1 MPRDPRADLPDNRSQ
16 AEKRAG
22 RQYVA
27 AREQEFEQNAR
38 RGYNMEENFA
48 RMGSTGQKGGGGQ
61 PLRNKYSQGA
71 LFSTYGGGVSGNY
84 EYDWD
89 HGQKL
94 NIATS
99 DKNSGWEPISP
110 EEMQS
115 YRDQEAFN
123 TSFYNKYGK
132 EPSYYDRLRVENGWL
147 PTDVPGQYP
156 AHLFEWGGA
165 GSIPNASGTG
175 GGGGKAPP
183 NLDGGPTYPPTGTS
197 SVGYLGP
204 PAQKPPVG
212 YLGPPEQGGGGP
224 ITGMSAGKDL
234 YTSDPINPNSTGM
247 QPSGE
252 PSNQPFM
259 KNKKKQRGMLQ
270 QGGSKYAPSTGSGG
284 MMGMGGY

>member
-1 MPRDPRADLPDNRSQ
+1 MPRDPRADMPDNRSQ

-27 AREQEFEQNAR
+27 RREQEFEQNAR
-38 RGYNMEENFA
+38 QGYNMEENFA

-115 YRDQEAFN
+115 YRDQETFN

-147 PTDVPGQYP
+147 PTDVSGRYP

-165 GSIPNASGTG
+165 GSIPNATGAGGSSGVG
-175 GGGGKAPP
+175 SNNNPP
-183 NLDGGPTYPPTGTS
+183 YY
-197 SVGYLGP
+197 VGP
-204 PAQKPPVG
+204 PVQKPPVG
-212 YLGPPEQGGGGP
+212 YLGPPEQIPNNMSYGGIGP
-224 ITGMSAGKDL
+224 ITGAGIPNTGQRDV
-234 YTSDPINPNSTGM
+234 YHNDPPTNVPGM
-247 QPSGE
+247 EPSGE
-252 PSNQPFM
+252 PSNQPFI

-270 QGGSKYAPSTGSGG
+270 PGSGGKYAPSTGG
-284 MMGMGGY
+284 MQGMGGY